1 MARYSFPAPKP
12 TPAEVQSGKRSV
24 ASDPYQSV
32 LETQFPRILDKITMM
47 WGFQE
52 LNAYFAS
59 LLLDD
64 SGAGRQGFP
73 PEAWEEIH
81 VLSSL
86 HLLLVPSNNP
96 F

>member
-1 MARYSFPAPKP
+1 MARYSFPAPRPNPDDKN
-12 TPAEVQSGKRSV
+12 SGHGGV
-24 ASDPYQSV
+24 DPYPSV

-52 LNAYFAS
+52 LNEYFS
-59 LLLDD
+59 TLLLDD
-64 SGAGRQGFP
+64 SGGRQGFP
-73 PEAWEEIH
+73 PEAWDEIH

-86 HLLLVPSNNP
+86 HLIIVPSNNP

>member
-12 TPAEVQSGKRSV
+12 NPKDMQSGSRPG
-24 ASDPYQSV
+24 ASDPYPSV

-52 LNAYFAS
+52 LNGYFAS

-64 SGAGRQGFP
+64 SGSGRQGFP

-81 VLSSL
+81 VLSGL
-86 HLLLVPSNNP
+86 HLLIVPSNKL